1 MADNLRMKQDL
12 TDQEL
17 FELDELLAATPQP
30 LQPLDVVMLD
40 GYLCG
45 VLVQPQLLEESQW
58 LPPIFDVEQRPL
70 PDDIDA
76 QWLERCTVLIRR
88 RYEALNR
95 ALAED
100 GAFNPVILDHEEDEE
115 SAESGER
122 DESAQPDL
130 PLSEYEQQAVDD
142 AKALQASLPESSRPL
157 MPWVVG
163 FEHAALCFPQL
174 MESDDDAVDL
184 TLARIFRHLPAQSD
198 EERETLATLDQEL
211 PLASV
216 DEAVDDLIMAVAELW
231 DLTQEQRYA
240 VQQVR
245 RDTPKV
251 GRNDPCPCGSGKKY
265 KQCHGQN

>member
-1 MADNLRMKQDL
+1 MKQDL

-17 FELDELLAATPQP
+17 AELDALLAATPEG

-45 VLVQPQLLEESQW
+45 VLVQPALIDESRW
-58 LPPIFDVEQRPL
+58 LPPIFDIEQQPL
-70 PDDIDA
+70 PTDVDA
-76 QWLERCTVLIRR
+76 EWLARCGALIRR

-100 GAFNPVILDHEEDEE
+100 GGFDPVILDPEGQDEAD
-115 SAESGER
+115 AEA
-122 DESAQPDL
+122 AQAEAEADL

-142 AKALQASLPESSRPL
+142 AKALQDSLPAASRPL

-163 FEHAALCFPQL
+163 FQHAALCFPAL
-174 MESDDDAVDL
+174 MESEDEAVDL

-198 EERETLATLDQEL
+198 EEREVLATMDKEL
-211 PLASV
+211 PLANV
-216 DEAVDDLIMAVAELW
+216 DEAIDDLIMAVAELW
-231 DLTQEQRYA
+231 DLTTEQRYA

-245 RDTPKV
+245 RDAPKV
-251 GRNDPCPCGSGKKY
+251 GRNDPCPCGSGKKF
-265 KQCHGQN
+265 KACHGKG

>member
-1 MADNLRMKQDL
+1 MKQDL

-17 FELDELLAATPQP
+17 GELDELLAAAPED

-45 VLVQPQLLEESQW
+45 VLVQPQLLDEADW
-58 LPPIFDVEQRPL
+58 LPPIFDIEQQPL
-70 PDDIDA
+70 PADVDGA
-76 QWLERCTVLIRR
+76 WLERCTTLIRR

-100 GAFNPVILDHEEDEE
+100 GGFDPIILDPDVPEEEGE
-115 SAESGER
+115 AAE
-122 DESAQPDL
+122 PDV

-142 AKALQASLPESSRPL
+142 AKALQASLPETSRPL
-157 MPWVVG
+157 MPWVAG
-163 FEHAALCFPQL
+163 FQHATLCFPAL

-198 EERETLATLDQEL
+198 EEREVLSTMDKEL

-216 DEAVDDLIMAVAELW
+216 DEAIDDLIMAVAELW
-231 DLTQEQRYA
+231 DLTQDQRYA

-245 RDTPKV
+245 RDAPKV
-251 GRNDPCPCGSGKKY
+251 GRNDPCPCGSGKKF
-265 KQCHGQN
+265 KQCHGKA